1 MNPYILV
8 GVGGALGAT
17 LRFAVNEWIGT
28 PNATIAVNAIGSL
41 LLGVILSSM
50 SSELMSKDVS
60 IFLGTGILG
69 AFTTMS
75 AFSIETIEMVSKDY
89 MSGFAYFGTTVI
101 LCPLLALAGWKFVEF
116 IA

>member
-8 GVGGALGAT
+8 GVGGALGAV

-28 PNATIAVNAIGSL
+28 PHATLVVNAIGSL
-41 LLGVILSSM
+41 LLGVILSSL
-50 SSELMSKDVS
+50 SCELMSEDVS

-75 AFSIETIEMVSKDY
+75 AFSTETVEMVSNNY
-89 MSGFAYFGTTVI
+89 MSGFAYFGATVI
-101 LCPLLALAGWKFVEF
+101 LCPILALAGWKLVEF